1 MPDLDPTDWT
11 IFATDAH
18 RALDDVIAHM
28 ATLRDR
34 PVWQQMPLAVRQS
47 FTTPLPRGETPLA
60 DVLAEASA
68 NIMPYA
74 TGNGHPLFMGW
85 VHGAGTPVGMVAEMI
100 AAGLN
105 TNCGGRDHVGI
116 EIEGQITRWAGQLF
130 GFPREASGV
139 FVTGTSMANL
149 LGLVVARHRALGGE
163 GKARGLAAADAPLV
177 AYTSSEAHGC
187 IARAMEVAGL
197 GSNALRMIAI
207 NDEGAMDSAT
217 LEEAI
222 ARDRRAGLKPFLI
235 VGTAGSV
242 NRGAIDPLDKLA
254 DIAEREGMSFHVDG
268 AFGAL
273 IALSDKLRPLLA
285 GIERADS
292 IAFDFHKWAHVP
304 YDSGFLLVRDS
315 ALHRDAFA
323 QPAAYLARSPAGL
336 GAGEH
341 WPCDFGVDLSR
352 GFRALKVWMTFQV
365 LGADRIA
372 AAIEDN
378 CRLAGILAER
388 LTASGLYEVV
398 KTPALN
404 IVCFALTGDE
414 DGASS
419 EPIVIDL
426 QRSGRAAPSLTR
438 IDGRKVIRAAIVNH
452 RSTQADI
459 DDFLISLQVSA
470 LRVAQARFD
479 ETITGKRH
487 IA

>member
-11 IFATDAH
+11 MFAADAH
-18 RALDDVIAHM
+18 RALDEVIAHL

-34 PVWQQMPLAVRQS
+34 PVWQEMPPAVRQR
-47 FTTPLPRGETPLA
+47 FTTPLPRGETPLTG
-60 DVLAEASA
+60 VLAEAKA

-105 TNCGGRDHVGI
+105 ANCGGRNHVGI
-116 EIEGQITRWAGQLF
+116 DIEAQITRWASELF

-149 LGLVVARHRALGGE
+149 LGLVIARHRALGGE
-163 GKARGLAAADAPLV
+163 GKARGLAAADAPLI
-177 AYTSSEAHGC
+177 AYASSEAHGC
-187 IARAMEVAGL
+187 IARAMDITGL
-197 GSNALRMIAI
+197 GSNALRMIAV
-207 NDEGAMDSAT
+207 NDDGMMHVAT

-235 VGTAGSV
+235 IGTAGSV

-254 DIAEREGMSFHVDG
+254 DIAQREGMTFHVDG

-304 YDSGFLLVRDS
+304 YDSGFLLARDR

-336 GAGEH
+336 GAGET
-341 WPCDFGVDLSR
+341 WPCDLGIDLSR

-378 CRLAGILAER
+378 CRLARMLAER
-388 LTASGLYEVV
+388 LTAGGLYEVV
-398 KTPALN
+398 KSPALN
-404 IVCFALTGDE
+404 IVCFALAGDD
-414 DGASS
+414 DGQSS
-419 EPIVIDL
+419 ESIVIDL

-438 IDGRKVIRAAIVNH
+438 IDGRQVIRAAIVNH
-452 RSTQADI
+452 RATQADI

-470 LRVAQARFD
+470 LRVAQARFNA
-479 ETITGKRH
+479 TSIGKRH
-487 IA
+487 TA